1 MSDTPEVTPTP
12 ENDDNN
18 LALERNSRSWLWILL
33 GVAGV
38 VVVAIGG
45 SMLMGKSV
53 VYYKT
58 PTEVSAMPLNS
69 EVRLAG
75 KLLPKTIV
83 AAANSGKT
91 TFSVTDGKTTIE
103 VVYVG
108 SASTA
113 LSTAAKPGTQI
124 VAQGKLG
131 ANHQFE
137 STQLLA
143 KCPSK
148 YSAKL
153 DQKTTTS

>member
-1 MSDTPEVTPTP
+1 MSAVSSDQTTQPDE
-12 ENDDNN
+12 
-18 LALERNSRSWLWILL
+18 LALERKGRTWLWVTLGIV
-33 GVAGV
+33 GVALIAV
-38 VVVAIGG
+38 VG

-58 PTEVSAMPLNS
+58 PTEVAAMPYNS

-75 KLLPKTIV
+75 KLIPSSIV
-83 AAANSGKT
+83 AEPNTGKT

-103 VVYVG
+103 VVYTG

-113 LSTAAKPGTQI
+113 LTTAAKPGTQI

-131 ANHQFE
+131 ANHMFA

-153 DQKTTTS
+153 DQKTNS